1 MNSKAIGAA
10 LICILILDFIY
21 LSLTKKFYNNLVRS
35 IQGENIVI
43 NNLGLLLAYFFIIF
57 GYYYFIIRKNASVL
71 DAFLLGLTTYGIYE
85 GTNYAI
91 FKKWTLQAV
100 LLDTLW
106 GGVLFGATR
115 YLTQKLNL

>member
-1 MNSKAIGAA
+1 MNFKAISAA
-10 LICILILDFIY
+10 LICILILDFMY
-21 LSLTKKFYNNLVRS
+21 LSLTKNFYNNLVKS

-57 GYYYFIIRKNASVL
+57 SYYYFIIAKNGSVL

-85 GTNYAI
+85 ATNYAI
-91 FKKWTLQAV
+91 FKKWTFKAG

-106 GGVLFGATR
+106 GGILFGTTR
-115 YLTQKLNL
+115 YLTKKLNL